1 MQRWKKWA
9 RGVGGGGRGESSRLS
24 LFSTH
29 HRPLPQITRV
39 LFPLDFF
46 SRPPYHL
53 RSWHR
58 LILAK
63 KEECSD
69 ISGLNQA
76 INSICC
82 MTYKFLPFCNNQS
95 VLHLGSFKPNM
106 ILGLSKG
113 LLKESKQPRL
123 TLTNLTTGA
132 KITYTT
138 SGKKKRQRKTLL
150 DNTECATT
158 IQLSY
163 WVYFPWDKK

>member
-1 MQRWKKWA
+1 MRA
-9 RGVGGGGRGESSRLS
+9 GGWGESSRLS

-29 HRPLPQITRV
+29 HRPLPQNTRA

-46 SRPPYHL
+46 SRPPYYL
-53 RSWHR
+53 RGWHR

-69 ISGLNQA
+69 IPGPNQA
-76 INSICC
+76 INSTCC

-95 VLHLGSFKPNM
+95 VLHLGSLKPNM

-123 TLTNLTTGA
+123 TLTNLITGA
-132 KITYTT
+132 KKTYTT
-138 SGKKKRQRKTLL
+138 SGKKRQRKRL
-150 DNTECATT
+150 
-158 IQLSY
+158 IG
-163 WVYFPWDKK
+163 